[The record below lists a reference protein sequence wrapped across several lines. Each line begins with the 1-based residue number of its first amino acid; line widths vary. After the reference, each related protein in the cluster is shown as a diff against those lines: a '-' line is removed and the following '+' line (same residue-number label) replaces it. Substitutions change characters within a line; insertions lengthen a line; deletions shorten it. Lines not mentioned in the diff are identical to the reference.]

1 MKNSKRFIALLLT
14 FVLVF
19 GTMSSAFAA
28 VNEDVVDTAYEV
40 AVAKLNAVGIM
51 EGYPDG
57 TFRPE
62 GQITRA
68 EFAKIAVLALG
79 LNDAAEVSKANTVFT
94 DVDATHWAA
103 GYINVA
109 VDRGVLKGYPD
120 GSYKPSNPLSNAE
133 AITVLTRLIGLGPV
147 VDKEGNWP
155 ANYITRAN
163 MVGILEDVNVSS
175 AATATRGNAAKM
187 LVNTLTVNKW
197 GAAGYN
203 SDGTVQY
210 GELED
215 KTLLTDNLGINEYL
229 KVRVEDFDVEDG
241 EIITSK
247 GVFELASGDDFYE
260 LFLNEVALWVNKDKE
275 VIFAEITSDY
285 KIDAVKFNDD
295 MNKVKLLTTDK
306 EYDINSKAGIVF
318 EGDLLTTGSALAGN
332 EYAYAKVVFNDKND
346 VIFMDVYPMED
357 LFVAEGIDKD
367 DENVVIAIGDEIS
380 LKDYA
385 ILKDGRLTTTAGI
398 EKGDVVFFNRDAE
411 VAEIYNNVK
420 TGEIERVYSDAIVV
434 DGKEYTFTDSVV
446 EGISNAYYVDG
457 DQLEAIDASVAKDME
472 AAEEKVNVY
481 VDRAGELVLVVGNME
496 EAKTNKVAGIL
507 LETTVYDTSFSRS
520 YAEFLFVNQEGT
532 KVTESVRLDN
542 LDKLNG
548 EDVDTAKVN
557 TETNTAKIT
566 LENGDTVDLDEA
578 AKVGQILQ
586 FVYDEDGDIAEIN
599 TYEDNVDADAN
610 YATSESDIKVDDKY
624 DGNGNRI
631 TSNIIVFAVKGFENL
646 EDTISAKDVE
656 VLKWDKDNF
665 DKIPEGAVV
674 YAEDEKVLY
683 VVTSAVN
690 DATED
695 VVAVVSDTREDADGK
710 LVRVTAYSADGKN
723 NYYVDGVD
731 KNLTKGA
738 LVVLE
743 VGKDSGEVTG
753 IKAVDYDKDIL
764 VEDNDLT
771 EVSITSKRFT
781 ADATEYRL
789 VSNYVII
796 NAQDTEDIK
805 IINLRELRDL
815 GKVTIDFVLDAEDSL
830 YVNTIIVR

>member
-507 LETTVYDTSFSRS
+507 LETTIYDTSFSRS

>member
-318 EGDLLTTGSALAGN
+318 EGDLLTTGTALAGN

-507 LETTVYDTSFSRS
+507 LETTVFDTSFSRS

-542 LDKLNG
+542 LDKVNG
-548 EDVDTAKVN
+548 EDVDTANVGADNK
-557 TETNTAKIT
+557 TAEII
-566 LENGDTVDLDEA
+566 LENGDKVKLHEA
-578 AKVGQILQ
+578 AKVGKVLQ

-599 TYEDNVDADAN
+599 TYEDNVEADAN

-815 GKVTIDFVLDAEDSL
+815 GKVTIDFVLDAEGSL